1 VTDRTLE
8 AVAIACIKECERQRV
23 GLDRLGRLI
32 EGVAYAI
39 EHSMQPPQEGDILH
53 LAGLV
58 EPSSGGQYRSTPVTF
73 ISGGDA
79 TDWYNVPGATARL
92 MAYADHRADP
102 DEVVR
107 AFLNIHP
114 FSDGNGRVAF
124 ILLNWLRGTLH
135 DPSPLPDLFGE
146 SDN

>member
-1 VTDRTLE
+1 MDRTLE
-8 AVAIACIKECERQRV
+8 AVAVACIKECERQHV

-39 EHSMQPPQEGDILH
+39 EHSDRVPEEGDVLH

-58 EPSSGGQYRSTPVTF
+58 EPSNGGRYRNTPVTF
-73 ISGGDA
+73 VSGGDA

-92 MAYADHRADP
+92 MAYIDGNP
-102 DEVVR
+102 NPNEVVR

-114 FSDGNGRVAF
+114 FSDGNGRVGF
-124 ILLNWLRGTLH
+124 ILLNWLRGTLS
-135 DPSPLPDLFGE
+135 DPAPLPDLFGE